1 MSETHPA
8 VWQKMPGRRLACPR
22 HLAYGKTSF
31 PDAYRPYGLHLP
43 FAQCYPLASA
53 TLFSM
58 STKPPPSLCRA
69 GPVKL
74 VHGNEVHH
82 YQQPLPTRPDADAVF
97 TAVAGQK
104 VGVVTADCLPML
116 IASRDGRSVCSVH
129 AGWQG
134 LVSGIVDNS
143 LACFRQQGWHWPIW
157 SSPWGRIFTLA
168 VTKSPPD
175 FISNCWTSPAVI
187 GWPAIAS
194 GCFIPVRARSAIR
207 SKPPHA
213 AAIICGLICA
223 PLPKRSSQRRECRRR
238 ALNGWG
244 VAPTAPLQSLG
255 PTDAGPI
262 FRRRRAFSIR
272 GSCAR
277 PEARSR

>member
-1 MSETHPA
+1 MAYTSRLLNAIPGIRHAFLDVHETAAFPYA
-8 VWQKMPGRRLACPR
+8 ELA
-22 HLAYGKTSF
+22 
-31 PDAYRPYGLHLP
+31 
-43 FAQCYPLASA
+43 
-53 TLFSM
+53 
-58 STKPPPSLCRA
+58 
-69 GPVKL
+69 PVKL

-82 YQQPLPTRPDADAVF
+82 YQQPLPTRPHADAVF

-104 VGVVTADCLPML
+104 VGVVTADCLPLL
-116 IASRDGRSVCSVH
+116 IASRDGRYVCSVH

-143 LACFRQQGWHWPIW
+143 LACFRQQGVALADLVIAVGPH
-157 SSPWGRIFTLA
+157 FTPA

-175 FISNCWTSPAVI
+175 SISNCWTSPAVT

-194 GCFIPVRARSAIR
+194 GCSTPVRARSAIR

-223 PLPKRSSQRRECRRR
+223 PLPKRSSQRRGWRRR
-238 ALNGWG
+238 VLNGWG
-244 VAPTAPLQSLG
+244 VVPAAPRSRWAPTG
-255 PTDAGPI
+255 AGPI

-272 GSCAR
+272 GSCAK
-277 PEARSR
+277 PEAGSR